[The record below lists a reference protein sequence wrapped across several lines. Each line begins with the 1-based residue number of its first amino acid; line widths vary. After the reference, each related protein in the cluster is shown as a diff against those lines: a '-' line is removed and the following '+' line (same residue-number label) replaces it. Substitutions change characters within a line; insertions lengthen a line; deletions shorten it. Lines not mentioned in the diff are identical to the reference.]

1 MRAIKFWNLNLFA
14 HDRKSP
20 FHTPGLFQQ
29 FVLSHFLS
37 IWLCNKADLGLVQDT
52 QKIVVVALVNEK
64 MECHILGWISFWSA
78 IIFLYDFVRYFFY
91 FIVRMSHKYI
101 VLKNILLRIK
111 LHLQKWFCPI
121 VCPLVFWREIKKSWP
136 VIR

>member
-64 MECHILGWISFWSA
+64 MECHILGWILFAVQSYFYTLTIAWYISSILFKECLINTGSA
-78 IIFLYDFVRYFFY
+78 HLMRISLLPFFKTITKIWLMQ
-91 FIVRMSHKYI
+91 FNGLS
-101 VLKNILLRIK
+101 ILLLRT
-111 LHLQKWFCPI
+111 
-121 VCPLVFWREIKKSWP
+121 
-136 VIR
+136 